1 MIMQTIIQLLAGLAQ
16 ETITQ
21 GLLKFLMKNLN
32 ELFFSIGTDLA

>member
-21 GLLKFLMKNLN
+21 GLLKFFMKNLN